1 MATTPLQGWTVP
13 GDSQAPATAADIAT
27 LAQSAE
33 AQAVMTFA
41 TPAAMDALI
50 PPASRKAGMIA
61 WITSLGRHVRVTSD
75 AQAGTLGPLSL
86 LGSVV
91 PGPTLVGTY
100 DASKPLKLWTI
111 NGILTTNASGDAT
124 ILSAATIGSGCVLA
138 GLIAGADIYQVT
150 GPLRAVSG
158 ALTMRVFS
166 GTTALVSQ
174 GVALQGWVI
183 GQ

>member
-1 MATTPLQGWTVP
+1 MAATPLQGWTVP
-13 GDSQAPATAADIAT
+13 SGTQAPATAADIAT

-61 WITSLGRHVRVTSD
+61 WIASLGRHVRVTSA

-91 PGPTLVGTY
+91 VDVTLVGTY
-100 DASKPLKLWTI
+100 DASKPLKLWLI
-111 NGILTTNASGDAT
+111 NRSVATDNSGDGV
-124 ILSAATIGSGCVLA
+124 ILSDATIGSGCVLA
-138 GLIAGADIYQVT
+138 GVLVGADVFNISAA
-150 GPLRAVSG
+150 LRGSSG
-158 ALTMRVFS
+158 ALKARVWNA
-166 GTTALVSQ
+166 GALFTSSSAVM
-174 GVALQGWVI
+174 QGWVI